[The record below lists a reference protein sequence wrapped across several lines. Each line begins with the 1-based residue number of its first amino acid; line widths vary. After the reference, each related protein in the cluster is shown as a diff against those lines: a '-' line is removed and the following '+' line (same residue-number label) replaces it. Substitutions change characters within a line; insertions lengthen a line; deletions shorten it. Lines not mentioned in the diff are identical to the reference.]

1 VKTIQRITD
10 SGDLIQYHIKP
21 NLKTLGRKYG
31 KGLNLIR
38 TLLSEVDTVELI
50 KNLNEN
56 EYVSLAQDAETF
68 EISKDDV
75 FIETKA
81 EEGFSAVSD
90 SGLTVGLSLTITDE
104 LLQEGMVRD
113 LIRQVQMMRKDAGF
127 AVEDRIKIYWE
138 LTEDISSAM
147 LKFKGYFCTETL
159 TVKLVDSYQSGNYNQ
174 EIKVGN
180 NLIKVGIEKV

>member
-1 VKTIQRITD
+1 MCLNKNKFVPLVKD
-10 SGDLIQYHIKP
+10 SD
-21 NLKTLGRKYG
+21 
-31 KGLNLIR
+31 
-38 TLLSEVDTVELI
+38 
-50 KNLNEN
+50 
-56 EYVSLAQDAETF
+56 TF

-138 LTEDISSAM
+138 LTDDISSAM

-159 TVKLVDSYQSGNYNQ
+159 TVELVDSYHTGKYSQ
-174 EIKVGN
+174 EIQVGN
-180 NLIKVGIEKV
+180 HSIKVGIEKV